1 MKYLTLL
8 ILSLSILLS
17 SCNNHNEPPLEVRL
31 PISEVYVPVSVEF
44 NEKEISQEV
53 KSQLIHLV
61 NNQFV
66 INDVS
71 EIPDDPLGLN
81 DYFGVA
87 FDKVN
92 FNEYTLLIKYIINDW
107 TIDSYNNYYYRN
119 TQENTYN
126 WSINIGTASD
136 TELYRFTRFAILVK
150 KLPTDA
156 KVVIWQGLTQ
166 LGWYPE

>member
-8 ILSLSILLS
+8 ILSLSILLN
-17 SCNNHNEPPLEVRL
+17 SCNNHEPPLEIRL

-44 NEKEISQEV
+44 NEKEISQED
-53 KSQLIHLV
+53 KSKLIHLA
-61 NNQFV
+61 NNQYV

-71 EIPDDPLGLN
+71 EIPNDPLGLSET
-81 DYFGVA
+81 FGVA

-107 TIDSYNNYYYRN
+107 TIDSYNNSYYRN

-136 TELYRFTRFAILVK
+136 TEPYRFTRFAILVK

>member
-8 ILSLSILLS
+8 ILSLSILLN
-17 SCNNHNEPPLEVRL
+17 SCNNNEPPLEIRL

-44 NEKEISQEV
+44 NEKEISQED
-53 KSQLIHLV
+53 KSQLIHLA
-61 NNQFV
+61 NNQYV

-71 EIPDDPLGLN
+71 EIPNDPLGLN
-81 DYFGVA
+81 ETFGVA

-107 TIDSYNNYYYRN
+107 TIDSYNNSYYRN

-136 TELYRFTRFAILVK
+136 TERYRFTRFAILVK

-166 LGWYPE
+166 LGWYQ